1 LGLGPGQEHRAR
13 DPQCFEAFRD
23 HGGGGRRRDEP
34 GRIHRVDI
42 LTPRSGGPGVERA
55 RHRTGGLKMT
65 IEQGFGMLGF
75 GMLAIAVAGIIIFKI
90 INRIKE
96 QEDEDR

>member
-1 LGLGPGQEHRAR
+1 
-13 DPQCFEAFRD
+13 
-23 HGGGGRRRDEP
+23 
-34 GRIHRVDI
+34 
-42 LTPRSGGPGVERA
+42 
-55 RHRTGGLKMT
+55 MT

-90 INRIKE
+90 TNRIKE